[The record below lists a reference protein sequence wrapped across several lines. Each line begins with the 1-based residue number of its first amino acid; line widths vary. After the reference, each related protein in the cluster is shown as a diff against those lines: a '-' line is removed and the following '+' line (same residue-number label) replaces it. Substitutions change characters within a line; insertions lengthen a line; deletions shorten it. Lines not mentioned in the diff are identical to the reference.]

1 MNSRAGKWD
10 DQDQRIGTR
19 FGGVFCDGP
28 GVISYD
34 MVLSSQTGL
43 GSSGLDFAAAY
54 ADEQ

>member
-19 FGGVFCDGP
+19 FGGVLCDRP

-34 MVLSSQTGL
+34 MVLCSHTGL
-43 GSSGLDFAAAY
+43 VSSGLDVDKY
-54 ADEQ
+54 SVDEQ